1 MGHADR
7 LAAALS
13 LDMGEQGFITMT
25 ENYLSRVTKAHIP
38 DAVREA
44 KGESSALLADRLN
57 G

>member
-1 MGHADR
+1 
-7 LAAALS
+7 
-13 LDMGEQGFITMT
+13 MT

>member
-25 ENYLSRVTKAHIP
+25 ENYLSRVTKAHIH

-57 G
+57 S